1 MDPLKFLVE
10 IQDKASS
17 QLDDLETKIDNVLKD
32 RSFKIS
38 IEGIGEIKAALSQIS
53 STLQLTGNNDVIDK
67 FEPRIKALKDQLN
80 SSKDLTEQYA
90 KLIATIENRQ
100 ANLSN
105 LLAGGG
111 NSKYFDTQIRKA
123 IESYQLMLNDIK
135 AGRDQGLLS
144 ESHLKSLQRNLSIL
158 ATMYQNVEK
167 EASKYNRT
175 QERASA
181 IQQKYEAAV
190 QKTYSNLS
198 IRQNDAGLQGIS
210 TAMDNIMTRL
220 SKVRE
225 DIDLY
230 RAAIGAGNK
239 ESIDFGQKGLREAE
253 KEAESLM
260 RQYVALADALDR
272 LRAGGKEQPLLS
284 TVQSNKE
291 LEMLNEAFR
300 KGESELQKQ
309 ARADAQALKEQEQA
323 EKAAAKAAKEQ
334 AKAEKENAD
343 GMAQAGKAA
352 SNLNRNLEKLNISGL
367 RNRAKEAGVDTSAF
381 DAAVRAVERYQ
392 QALSNIHNHGG
403 VWTRRDEVGLTNANN
418 NLQIQ
423 TALLKK
429 QTLDAEAAA
438 KATSQLTAEERRL
451 ANALNQSTQAGKGH
465 SQILGDLKSL
475 ATQYL
480 GVWGAQNFLHNII
493 ETGGQLER
501 QRLSMGAILADAQ
514 KANVLFNQIKDLA
527 IKSPFG
533 VVELDQY
540 SKQLAAYG
548 FQYHELYDM
557 TKRLAD
563 ISAGAGTDISRIALA
578 LGHVRSEGALSGYTL
593 RQFAMNNIPM
603 LKMLSERLSEIE
615 GKLVSTAEIR
625 ERVSKKL
632 IGYDDVVAV
641 IKTLTDE
648 GGMFFNMQE
657 TISESVSAKFK
668 NLKDSMDIM
677 YGEMAESKLGD
688 ILKSTAT
695 SLTELTRHWKV
706 LMAVFATG
714 VAYFGIA
721 RLNTFLYNKA
731 LQSTIA
737 SVTMGKAAFEG
748 LTSSQV
754 KQMAVSGALSRE
766 NLLLAV
772 ATKKLTVGQ
781 AEQAA
786 AHYGVSRAQLQQIRT
801 TTALRGASSTLGG
814 IFSTIFSPKMLAF
827 AGIELIVGA
836 VTKYFEWVNKIDE
849 KTKEMM
855 DLTKSRILDL
865 ERAQKNIE
873 SGKPNDTLGLKSA
886 IEDMQTVLANS
897 NLYTKTIDEQIKK
910 AGTLSEKY
918 DILAGSI
925 STAIDKQKQMLD
937 VQDTIGEAIKAS
949 SWGFLGDDSEFNN
962 LLNTPWFNND
972 ITKNM
977 GDVNK
982 SYASLRK
989 IIDGA
994 WEYKDALKAAI
1005 EEMINAGKI
1014 SEDFRNQ
1021 LENAPFEEQIRLLAE
1036 SSYWDEIVRN
1046 IDGFEEAAGRI
1057 KKATSDVTDDWNE
1070 IANDDIPKMFS
1081 KIAKL
1086 RGIEEKEF
1094 REWCVENPD
1103 QLNIMLNALLDRLD
1117 VAEPKIRQ
1125 RIKRMWFD
1133 FARIGKLEKGLAE
1146 GAIVGASI
1154 LGSINFDELFPV
1166 DEKADLDP
1174 EKQKPKEKNKSKT
1187 DENAKAVRER
1197 VRIIKEAADAFQ
1209 YWRDKVGDKAAWS
1222 HVMDEFGDILK
1233 KIGITSDNVQDLRGN
1248 LDNVL
1253 NSDEFKAIK
1262 DKKVQAETEKEIAK
1276 EKSQLNRKDFEK
1288 TAEEFSSKIQIELDS
1303 LTRAW
1308 EIFNN
1313 VREATGNV
1321 ELAVQISGANY
1332 AGGKTR
1338 NLADALKEKIQRD
1351 FDMSGNG
1358 IDFDINL
1365 SDKDIE
1371 EKIKAAMPKANEDR
1385 IKGLVEEYKK
1395 WRDLQR
1401 DVLKSDISIFTGL
1414 VSSAQDYESQLQRIN
1429 DKLKKQIEAN
1439 NQLAKNGTISQK
1451 EADKANK
1458 IATVQAEDEK
1468 WKVSLTYNQLM
1479 NDSLALTREEVENG
1493 INRAM
1498 EHLNTL
1504 MQNNLISA
1512 QDYANEME
1520 KIRNIQSEWTKNS
1533 FFGTNGR
1540 AGAYASGGLSGLIN
1554 YYKRLI
1560 KKDDAAI
1567 ASLQKH
1573 RNGELDFGLSN
1584 VLIDKAKQRKSGNTD
1599 KVEKLEGLQNVLD
1612 SFEALSKAI
1621 EPVINLFDQLGMTSL
1636 SGVLSAG
1643 QSALSSAASM
1653 GGGAAALFGASAGPW
1668 GAAIGAGMSI
1678 LGSILSTHDDSL
1690 QEQIDAIDREV
1701 NALEANT
1708 DAIRTFRDRTLGYD
1722 TGELRRLMANQYN
1735 NTTRQKTLYLFGKDY
1750 TFDYQSAA
1758 LKAMREFYKM
1768 NSGGTGYAQ
1777 ELENLKK
1784 QREDYI
1790 RMYDLEADK
1799 KKSSQDAL
1807 DEYKAKIAELDDQI
1821 AYFSQDLANE
1831 LFGIDLKG
1839 WADQIGDALMTAFEN
1854 GEDAAKAFKN
1864 TVQDIMRQVLR
1875 KMLSIGIIE
1884 PMMERL
1890 QKKLFGENG
1899 KGGSFDAN
1907 NPEGTID
1914 AAMRDVA
1921 EFFGDNG
1928 EGQKMIAATQ
1938 SFYEKWEDLMRSYGM
1953 TLADESKSSSATAGI
1968 KGITEQTADLIASY
1982 INAIRADES
1991 VIRALAT
1998 QYIPMYYAAIMSGNA
2013 SLKNIENHTSAIM
2026 RSNDAIE
2033 ESNQAILD
2041 RIDGLRNKAWK
2052 VPVA

>member
-1 MDPLKFLVE
+1 MALDPLKFLVE
-10 IQDKASS
+10 IQDEATAK
-17 QLDDLETKIDNVLKD
+17 LNDIEKKINDVVKD
-32 RSFKIS
+32 RKFKIS
-38 IEGIGEIKAALSQIS
+38 IEGIGELKAALSQVS
-53 STLQLTGNNDVIDK
+53 STIKMTGSSELNAK
-67 FEPRIKALKDQLN
+67 FEPRIKALKEQLD
-80 SSKDLTEQYA
+80 SSKDLTIQYA
-90 KLIATIENRQ
+90 KLIATIENKQ

-111 NSKYFDTQIRKA
+111 NSKYFDTQIKKA
-123 IESYQLMLNDIK
+123 IDQYQQMLNDIK
-135 AGRDQGLLS
+135 TGRNNGLLS
-144 ESHLKSLQRNLSIL
+144 EDHLKNLQKNLSL
-158 ATMYQNVEK
+158 LSTQYKNVESN
-167 EASKYNRT
+167 AAKYNKT
-175 QERASA
+175 QER
-181 IQQKYEAAV
+181 
-190 QKTYSNLS
+190 
-198 IRQNDAGLQGIS
+198 
-210 TAMDNIMTRL
+210 
-220 SKVRE
+220 
-225 DIDLY
+225 
-230 RAAIGAGNK
+230 
-239 ESIDFGQKGLREAE
+239 
-253 KEAESLM
+253 
-260 RQYVALADALDR
+260 
-272 LRAGGKEQPLLS
+272 
-284 TVQSNKE
+284 
-291 LEMLNEAFR
+291 
-300 KGESELQKQ
+300 
-309 ARADAQALKEQEQA
+309 
-323 EKAAAKAAKEQ
+323 
-334 AKAEKENAD
+334 
-343 GMAQAGKAA
+343 
-352 SNLNRNLEKLNISGL
+352 
-367 RNRAKEAGVDTSAF
+367 
-381 DAAVRAVERYQ
+381 
-392 QALSNIHNHGG
+392 
-403 VWTRRDEVGLTNANN
+403 
-418 NLQIQ
+418 
-423 TALLKK
+423 
-429 QTLDAEAAA
+429 
-438 KATSQLTAEERRL
+438 LTAEEKRI
-451 ANALNQSTQAGKGH
+451 AQALNQSTQAAKGH
-465 SQILGDLKSL
+465 SQVLGDLKSL

-501 QRLSMGAILADAQ
+501 QRLSMSAILADAQ

-688 ILKSTAT
+688 MLKSTAT
-695 SLTELTRHWKV
+695 SLTELTRHWRI
-706 LMAVFATG
+706 LMAVFTTG

-721 RLNTFLYNKA
+721 KLNTLLYNKS

-748 LTSSQV
+748 LTRSQV

-766 NLLLAV
+766 SFLLAV
-772 ATKKLTVGQ
+772 ATKKLTVDQ
-781 AEQAA
+781 AELAA
-786 AHYGVSRAQLQQIRT
+786 AHYGVSRAQLQQIRS
-801 TTALRGASSTLGG
+801 TTALRGVGSTLGG

-855 DLTKSRILDL
+855 DLTKSRILEL
-865 ERAQKNIE
+865 ERAQKNME
-873 SGKPNDTLGLKSA
+873 SGKPNNTLGLKSA

-918 DILAGSI
+918 DILADAI

-937 VQDTIGEAIKAS
+937 VEDTIGEAIKAS
-949 SWGFLGDDSEFNN
+949 SWGFLGDDNEFNN

-1005 EEMINAGKI
+1005 EEMVNAGKI

-1036 SSYWDEIVRN
+1036 SSYWDEIVGN

-1125 RIKRMWFD
+1125 KIKRMWFD

-1146 GAIVGASI
+1146 GASIGASI
-1154 LGSINFDELFPV
+1154 LGNINFDELFPV
-1166 DEKADLDP
+1166 DEKADIQP
-1174 EKQKPKEKNKSKT
+1174 EKVNPTNKSKSKA

-1209 YWRDKVGDKAAWS
+1209 YWRDKVGEKGAWS
-1222 HVMDEFGDILK
+1222 HVMDEFGDVLA
-1233 KIGITSDNVQDLRGN
+1233 KIGITADNVQDLRGN
-1248 LDNVL
+1248 LDGIL
-1253 NSDEFKAIK
+1253 NSKEFKAIK
-1262 DKKVQAETEKEIAK
+1262 DKKIQTEIEKEVAK

-1288 TAEEFSSKIQIELDS
+1288 TAEEFASKVQIELDS

-1351 FDMSGNG
+1351 FDISGNG

-1468 WKVSLTYNQLM
+1468 WKASLTYNQLM

-1498 EHLNTL
+1498 EHLNAL

-1533 FFGTNGR
+1533 FFGTNGK

-1584 VLIDKAKQRKSGNTD
+1584 VLIDKAKQRINGNTD
-1599 KVEKLEGLQNVLD
+1599 KVDKLEGLQNVLD

-1636 SGVLSAG
+1636 SGFLSAG

-1678 LGSILSTHDDSL
+1678 LGSILSTHDDSI
-1690 QEQIDAIDREV
+1690 QEQIEAINREV
-1701 NALEANT
+1701 NALEQNT
-1708 DAIRTFRDRTLGYD
+1708 NAIKTYRDRTLGYD
-1722 TGELRRLMANQYN
+1722 SGELRRLMANQYN

-1821 AYFSQDLANE
+1821 AYFAQDLANE

-1839 WADQIGDALMTAFEN
+1839 WADQIGDSLMTAFEN
-1854 GEDAAKAFKN
+1854 GEDAAKAFKD

-1953 TLADESKSSSATAGI
+1953 TLADESKSSSATEGI

-1982 INAIRADES
+1982 INAIRADTS
-1991 VIRALAT
+1991 VIRAMSA
-1998 QYIPMYYAAIMSGNA
+1998 QYFPMYYAVLTSSNA

-2033 ESNQAILD
+2033 KSNQAILD

>member
-1 MDPLKFLVE
+1 MALDPLKFLVE

-17 QLDDLETKIDNVLKD
+17 QLDDLETKINKVLKD

-53 STLQLTGNNDVIDK
+53 STLQLTGNNDVIAK
-67 FEPRIKALKDQLN
+67 FEPRIKALKEQLN

-90 KLIATIENRQ
+90 KLISTIENRQ

-105 LLAGGG
+105 LLSGGG
-111 NSKYFDTQIRKA
+111 NSKYFDAQIRKA

-144 ESHLKSLQRNLSIL
+144 ESHLKSIQRNLGLL
-158 ATMYQNVEK
+158 ASMYQNVEK

-210 TAMDNIMTRL
+210 TAMDNIMTKL

-309 ARADAQALKEQEQA
+309 ARADTQALKEQEQA

-367 RNRAKEAGVDTSAF
+367 RNRAREAGVDTSAF

-392 QALSNIHNHGG
+392 QALANIHTNGG
-403 VWTRRDEVGLTNANN
+403 VWTMRDEVGLTNANN

-438 KATSQLTAEERRL
+438 KATSQLTAEEQRL
-451 ANALNQSTQAGKGH
+451 ASALNQSTQAGKSH

-475 ATQYL
+475 ATQYI

-514 KANVLFNQIKDLA
+514 KANVLFGQIKDLA

-603 LKMLSERLSEIE
+603 IRMLSEQLSEVE

-625 ERVSKKL
+625 ERVSKKQ
-632 IGYDDVVAV
+632 IGYDDVIAV
-641 IKTLTDE
+641 IKKLTDE
-648 GGMFFNMQE
+648 GGMFYNMQE
-657 TISESVSAKFK
+657 TIAESVSAKFK

-706 LMAVFATG
+706 LVAVFATG

-748 LTSSQV
+748 LTRSQV

-766 NLLLAV
+766 SLLLAV
-772 ATKKLTVGQ
+772 ATKKLTVYQ

-827 AGIELIVGA
+827 AGIELVITA

-962 LLNTPWFNND
+962 LKNIPWFNND

-1036 SSYWDEIVRN
+1036 SSYWNEIVGN

-1288 TAEEFSSKIQIELDS
+1288 TAEEFSSKVQIELDS

-1321 ELAVQISGANY
+1321 ELAVEISGANY

-1371 EKIKAAMPKANEDR
+1371 EKIKAAMPKVNEDR

-1468 WKVSLTYNQLM
+1468 WKASLTYNQLM

-1498 EHLNTL
+1498 EHLNAL

-1554 YYKRLI
+1554 YYKRLM
-1560 KKDDAAI
+1560 KKDDAAM
-1567 ASLQKH
+1567 ASLTQQK
-1573 RNGELDFGLSN
+1573 GEYDFGLTDK
-1584 VLIDKAKQRKSGNTD
+1584 LIENLKRKKAKEGEN
-1599 KVEKLEGLQNVLD
+1599 VEELGDLQDVLND
-1612 SFEALSKAI
+1612 FEALSKAI

-1643 QSALSSAASM
+1643 QSALSSATSI

-1701 NALEANT
+1701 NALEQNT
-1708 DAIRTFRDRTLGYD
+1708 NAIKTFRDRTLGYD
-1722 TGELRRLMANQYN
+1722 TGELRRLMANLYS
-1735 NTTRQKTLYLFGKDY
+1735 NTTRQKYFPLFGETLNY
-1750 TFDYQSAA
+1750 ESAA
-1758 LKAMREFYKM
+1758 LKAMQDFYKM

-1790 RMYDLEADK
+1790 KMYDLEADK

-1807 DEYKAKIAELDDQI
+1807 DEYRAKIAELDEQI
-1821 AYFSQDLANE
+1821 AYFAQDLANE
-1831 LFGIDLKG
+1831 LYGIDLKG
-1839 WADQIGDALMTAFEN
+1839 WGDQIGDALMTAFEN
-1854 GEDAAKAFKN
+1854 GEDAAKAFKY

-1884 PMMERL
+1884 PMMEKL
-1890 QKKLFGENG
+1890 QKKLFGDNG
-1899 KGGSFDAN
+1899 SGGSFDAS

-1938 SFYEKWEDLMRSYGM
+1938 AFYEKWEDLMRSYGL
-1953 TLADESKSSSATAGI
+1953 TLADESNSSSSGSSI
-1968 KGITEQTADLIASY
+1968 KSITEQTADLIASY

-1998 QYIPMYYAAIMSGNA
+1998 QYFPMYYAAIMSGNA

-2033 ESNQAILD
+2033 RSNQAILD
-2041 RIDGLRNKAWK
+2041 RIDGLRNKTWK
-2052 VPVA
+2052 VPVS